1 MDASEVGKEIQYLL
15 SLLHDVQYLL
25 SLLHELPPP
34 TNVYEDNLARIVM
47 STNPVRQKSSHH
59 MDMCVHYCLELQTTY
74 VMKLFTRISWLMISL
89 RKAYLD
95 LLVTITVIL

>member
-1 MDASEVGKEIQYLL
+1 MDTSEVGKEIQYLL
-15 SLLHDVQYLL
+15 SLLHEL
-25 SLLHELPPP
+25 SPT

-59 MDMCVHYCLELQTTY
+59 MDMCVHYRHELQTTH
-74 VMKLFTRISWLMISL
+74 VMKLFTHISWLMMSL
-89 RKAYLD
+89 RKSYLD